1 MGAVR
6 RTATPDA
13 LITVVGAACGKV
25 ERARP
30 RSEEVIGEG
39 DRLSPSIPRPGRGHE
54 GSGPNYIV
62 SRAQTP
68 AMRTTGGFHGRRIQ
82 KTGGSTFII
91 SLPKNWVTSRGLHAG
106 DLLAFT
112 PRPDGSLTVSPEDG
126 GPGEVAR
133 RVILVSN
140 DLHEDYLVRRLI
152 AEYIAGSSL
161 LEVRTEGRMDP
172 RTRDVV
178 RGFAQRVIGPE
189 ILEETAESVILQDV
203 VGANPLPIPSVIR
216 RMHQM
221 VRAMHTDAMA
231 ALRHQDASI
240 ARDVVERDW
249 EVDRLHWF
257 MEKQVNSA
265 LRDARVL
272 ASLDLTLPECT
283 TYLLTSRLLERVADH
298 AVRIA
303 ETVELLEKDKPPA
316 SMLDDLETMAASSTK
331 ALADALDS
339 LERRDIDRA
348 NEVIDTVHRLV
359 EQRAHVLAELATKK
373 GRMAVGLAYVL
384 ESIERT
390 GLYATDLAEIAI
402 NHAVESPATPA
413 PASTPPERPTRRPVA
428 GAIPT

>member
-1 MGAVR
+1 M
-6 RTATPDA
+6 
-13 LITVVGAACGKV
+13 
-25 ERARP
+25 
-30 RSEEVIGEG
+30 RS
-39 DRLSPSIPRPGRGHE
+39 
-54 GSGPNYIV
+54 
-62 SRAQTP
+62 
-68 AMRTTGGFHGRRIQ
+68 TGGFHGRRIQ

-106 DLLAFT
+106 DLLSFT

-126 GPGEVAR
+126 GTGEVAR
-133 RVILVSN
+133 RVIVVSN
-140 DLHEDYLVRRLI
+140 DMQEDYLLRRLI

-161 LEVRTEGRMDP
+161 LEIRTEGRMSA

-231 ALRHQDASI
+231 ALRSQGASI

-272 ASLDLTLPECT
+272 SSLDLTLPDCS

-303 ETVELLEKDKPPA
+303 ETVALLDKDKPPA
-316 SMLDDLETMAASSTK
+316 AMVDELEAMATTATK
-331 ALADALDS
+331 ALSDALDS
-339 LERRDIDRA
+339 LEQRDIDRA

-359 EQRAHVLAELATKK
+359 EERAHVLAELATKK
-373 GRMAVGLAYVL
+373 GRIAVGLAYVL

-402 NHAVESPATPA
+402 NHAVEAPPTPPPGPA
-413 PASTPPERPTRRPVA
+413 PGERPARRMVA
-428 GAIPT
+428 GPVPT

>member
-1 MGAVR
+1 M
-6 RTATPDA
+6 
-13 LITVVGAACGKV
+13 
-25 ERARP
+25 RA
-30 RSEEVIGEG
+30 
-39 DRLSPSIPRPGRGHE
+39 
-54 GSGPNYIV
+54 
-62 SRAQTP
+62 
-68 AMRTTGGFHGRRIQ
+68 TGGFHGRRIQ

-91 SLPKNWVTSRGLHAG
+91 SLPKNWVTGRGLHAG
-106 DLLAFT
+106 DMLSFT
-112 PRPDGSLTVSPEDG
+112 PRPDGSLTVTAEDSG
-126 GPGEVAR
+126 TGEVAR
-133 RVILVSN
+133 RVVTVSN
-140 DLHEDYLVRRLI
+140 DMQEDYLLRRLI

-161 LEVRTEGRMDP
+161 LEIRTEGRMSA

-231 ALRHQDASI
+231 ALRSQDESI

-272 ASLDLTLPECT
+272 SSLDLTLPDCS

-303 ETVELLEKDKPPA
+303 ETVALLEKDKPPA
-316 SMLDDLETMAASSTK
+316 AMLDELESMATSATQSLS
-331 ALADALDS
+331 DALDS
-339 LERRDIDRA
+339 LEQRDIDRA
-348 NEVIDTVHRLV
+348 NAVIDTVHRLV
-359 EQRAHVLAELATKK
+359 EERAHVLAELATKK
-373 GRMAVGLAYVL
+373 GRIAVGLAYVL

-402 NHAVESPATPA
+402 NHAVEAPPTPA
-413 PASTPPERPTRRPVA
+413 PLLAPGERPARRPVA
-428 GAIPT
+428 GAVPT